1 MRPPVW
7 EAMAPFVA
15 ETFGNTSGAH
25 EIARRAKNAVEEA
38 RERAARLLGCQP
50 GEIVFTSG
58 GTESDNLAIKGRA
71 QLTGGGI
78 VTTRVEHEAVL
89 EAARFCERHGSKLTL
104 LDVDR
109 TGSVDVDQVA
119 AAVDDDTAVVSVM
132 WANNETGARQP
143 LAAITAATG
152 GRAVLHSDAVQA
164 FVSEPVPLG
173 GIDLL
178 SLGAHKFG
186 GPKGVGLLYVRNGVG
201 LEPLLHGGGHELGRR
216 SGTLNVAGIVG
227 MVAAMESTVADRPR
241 FQAEVAAA
249 RAVFEAALADVAV
262 RTIDPA
268 AGLIQHSH
276 LRFPGWRNETLL
288 VRLDQAGVAASTG
301 SACSAGA
308 ATVSHVLSAMGLPVE
323 VARESLRFT
332 FGWST
337 TVSEAEEAAR
347 LVRSVVAA

>member
-1 MRPPVW
+1 
-7 EAMAPFVA
+7 MAPFVA
-15 ETFGNTSGAH
+15 GTFGNTSGAH
-25 EIARRAKNAVEEA
+25 DVARRAKNAVEEA
-38 RERAARLLGCQP
+38 RERAAGLLGCRP

-109 TGSVDVDQVA
+109 AGSVDVDQVA

-143 LAAITAATG
+143 LAAISAAIG

-164 FVSEPVPLG
+164 FVSEPVPLD
-173 GIDLL
+173 GIELL

-227 MVAAMESTVADRPR
+227 MVAAMEATVADRPR
-241 FQAEVAAA
+241 
-249 RAVFEAALADVAV
+249 L

-308 ATVSHVLSAMGLPVE
+308 ATVSHVLSAMGLPVA

-347 LVRSVVAA
+347 LVRSVVSA

>member
-1 MRPPVW
+1 
-7 EAMAPFVA
+7 MAPFVA
-15 ETFGNTSGAH
+15 GTFGNTSGAH
-25 EIARRAKNAVEEA
+25 DVARRAKNAVEEA
-38 RERAARLLGCQP
+38 RERAAGLLGCRP

-109 TGSVDVDQVA
+109 AGSVDVDQVA

-143 LAAITAATG
+143 LAAISAAIG

-164 FVSEPVPLG
+164 FVSEPVPLD

-227 MVAAMESTVADRPR
+227 MVAAMEATVADRPR
-241 FQAEVAAA
+241 FRMEVAAA
-249 RAVFEAALADVAV
+249 RGVFETALTDVAV

-308 ATVSHVLSAMGLPVE
+308 ATVSHVLSAMGLPVA

-347 LVRSVVAA
+347 LVRSVVSA

>member
-15 ETFGNTSGAH
+15 GNYGNPSGAH
-25 EIARRAKNAVEEA
+25 GVARRAKNALEDA
-38 RERAARLLGCQP
+38 RERAAGLLGCRP
-50 GEIVFTSG
+50 AEIVFTSG

-89 EAARFCERHGSKLTL
+89 EAARFCERHGAKLTL
-104 LDVDR
+104 LEVD
-109 TGSVDVDQVA
+109 GSGSIDADQVG
-119 AAVDDDTAVVSVM
+119 AAVDGDTAVVSVM

-143 LAAITAATG
+143 LAGVVAAID
-152 GRAVLHSDAVQA
+152 GRAVLHTDAVQA
-164 FVSEPVPLG
+164 FVSEPLTLD

-186 GPKGVGLLYVRNGVG
+186 GPKGVGLLFVRNGVG

-216 SGTLNVAGIVG
+216 SGTHDVAGIVG
-227 MVAAMESTVADRPR
+227 MVAAMESTVADRAR
-241 FQAEVAAA
+241 FRAEVTAA
-249 RAVFEAALADVAV
+249 RTAFETALADVAV
-262 RTIDPA
+262 RTIDREES
-268 AGLIQHSH
+268 LIQHAH

-308 ATVSHVLSAMGLPVE
+308 ATVSHVLTAMGLPAE
-323 VARESLRFT
+323 VARETLRFT
-332 FGWST
+332 FGWNST
-337 TVSEAEEAAR
+337 VAEAEEAAR
-347 LVRSVVAA
+347 LVRSVVAP